1 MTPASGAG
9 ANASL
14 DGAADAMRE
23 VGKAEEGRAEERAY
37 AEAAA
42 PAAAMGRRNILKHGT
57 ISARRMLLFTVTGV
71 WMYGVAHAWKDPK
84 VRSGEGTRGGNH
96 ITSALR
102 SHAWEIN
109 IVSSTDG
116 QDTHQGINQSC

>member
-9 ANASL
+9 ANANL

-57 ISARRMLLFTVTGV
+57 ISARGVLLFAATRARTHF
-71 WMYGVAHAWKDPK
+71 VAHAWKDPK
-84 VRSGEGTRGGNH
+84 VRSGEGAGGRNIKCVDTMPCVINKYPGTR
-96 ITSALR
+96 
-102 SHAWEIN
+102 
-109 IVSSTDG
+109 
-116 QDTHQGINQSC
+116 